1 MASKH
6 GLDVTARASADRV
19 EPGDDFAPPYDRE
32 SLASMLNS
40 VEDVGEVPGCIGR
53 ADLSH
58 EIR

>member
-1 MASKH
+1 
-6 GLDVTARASADRV
+6 
-19 EPGDDFAPPYDRE
+19 
-32 SLASMLNS
+32 MLNS